1 MPRVQLFLS
10 GIVQGVGLRPQ
21 VLRAARALGL
31 RGFVCNLGGR
41 VEVQAQGEQ
50 PALERLIIR
59 LRQLEPPARV
69 DDIERRS
76 LYERSELD
84 EFRILE
90 SESSLTL
97 PALPADLAPCRHCLA
112 EVTQPGRRA
121 AYPFTACTACGPR
134 YSVVQAL
141 PYDRA
146 TTTLAAF
153 PICEDCQREYDTLDD
168 RRLHA
173 QAIACPAC
181 GPTLELWD
189 GLGGSLARGSEA
201 LAGAARQLKEG
212 RILALKGVGGF
223 QLLCDAGDAAAVRRL
238 RERKRREEKP
248 FAVLFADLAAASEH
262 AHCSAAELALLSGPE
277 APIVLLRQR
286 SGAARPIA
294 ALVAPGNP
302 QLGCL
307 LPASPLHYL
316 LARAAERPLVCT
328 SGNSS
333 GEPLCIEAPEALE
346 RLRDIADVF
355 LVHDRAIARPL
366 DDSVARLGPH
376 GPVLLRRGRGFA
388 PRVVARLSENSPTVL
403 ALGAEL
409 KAAPALLVHGQL
421 VLGQHVGDLGEART
435 FEVYRRNIADL
446 WSFFV
451 AKPDL
456 ICCDLHPDYAS
467 SQVARELSAS
477 WGVPIRRVQHH
488 HAHVAAVMVE
498 RQLEGP
504 VLGLAWDG
512 VGFGPDET
520 IWGGEALS
528 VSRSH
533 MQRVARL
540 PTFPLLGGDA
550 ASREPRRS
558 ALGVLFAVD
567 PELAEKHARAWYQPH
582 EAALLLRV
590 LERRLNCPKTSS
602 VGRLFDAVAALSGDA
617 PRIAFEGQAAMQLE
631 FAARELSP
639 LPAPYELELE
649 WLCPEPGAAGLG
661 ALVRGIL
668 SDVAGGVPR
677 RHIAARFH
685 ASLIS
690 AAVRTAER
698 AALSDVVLTGGC
710 FQNLLLLEGL
720 SSALQARGH
729 RVHTAEQIPPN
740 DGGIAAGQ
748 IAVAVWSR
756 G

>member
-1 MPRVQLFLS
+1 MPRIQLFLS
-10 GIVQGVGLRPQ
+10 GTVQGVGLRPQ

-31 RGFVCNLGGR
+31 SGFVCNLGGR

-50 PALERLIIR
+50 PALERLIIAM
-59 LRQLEPPARV
+59 RQLEPPARV
-69 DDIERRS
+69 DDIERS
-76 LYERSELD
+76 SMPERSEL
-84 EFRILE
+84 EAFRILE
-90 SESSLTL
+90 SAASLTL
-97 PALPADLAPCRHCLA
+97 PALPADLAPCRDCLA
-112 EVTQPGRRA
+112 ELAQAGRRA
-121 AYPFTACTACGPR
+121 AYPFTACAACGPR
-134 YSVVQAL
+134 YSIVQAL

-153 PICEDCQREYDTLDD
+153 PICKDCQREYDTLDD

-181 GPTLELWD
+181 GPTLELSD
-189 GLGGSLARGSEA
+189 GLGRSLARGRDA
-201 LAGAARQLKEG
+201 LAGAVRQLKAG

-223 QLLCDAGDAAAVRRL
+223 QLLCDAGDADAVQRL

-248 FAVLFADLAAASEH
+248 FAVLFADLAAVSEH
-262 AHCSAAELALLSGPE
+262 AHCNAAELALLSGPE

-294 ALVAPGNP
+294 ELVAPGNP

-316 LARAAERPLVCT
+316 LVRAAERPLVCT

-333 GEPLCIEAPEALE
+333 GEPLCIETLEALD
-346 RLRDIADVF
+346 RLRDIADVY
-355 LVHDRAIARPL
+355 LVHDRVIARPL

-376 GPVLLRRGRGFA
+376 GPVLLRRSRGFA
-388 PRVVARLSENSPTVL
+388 PRVVARLPENSPTVL

-421 VLGQHVGDLGEART
+421 VLGPHVGDLGEART
-435 FEVYRRNIADL
+435 LQAYKRNVADL
-446 WSFFV
+446 LSFFA

-467 SQVARELSAS
+467 SQLARELSAS
-477 WGVPIRRVQHH
+477 WGAPLRRIQHH
-488 HAHVAAVMVE
+488 QAHVAAVMVE
-498 RQLEGP
+498 RELDGP

-512 VGFGPDET
+512 VGLGTDET

-528 VSRSH
+528 VSRSC

-540 PTFPLLGGDA
+540 PIFPLLGGDA
-550 ASREPRRS
+550 ASREPRRC
-558 ALGVLFAVD
+558 ALGVLFATE
-567 PELAEKHARAWYQPH
+567 PALAAKYARAWYQPH
-582 EAALLLRV
+582 EAALLLRA
-590 LERRLNCPKTSS
+590 LERQLNCPKTSS
-602 VGRLFDAVAALSGDA
+602 VGRLFDAVAALSGDSS
-617 PRIAFEGQAAMQLE
+617 RVAFEGQAAMRLE
-631 FAARELSP
+631 FAARELSS
-639 LPAPYELELE
+639 LPAPYELELD
-649 WLCPEPGAAGLG
+649 WWGAEPRPFGLD

-668 SDVAGGVPR
+668 SDLTDGVPE
-677 RHIAARFH
+677 RHIAGRFH

-720 SSALQARGH
+720 SGALEARGH
-729 RVHTAEQIPPN
+729 RVHLAGQIPPN
-740 DGGIAAGQ
+740 DGGVAAGQ
-748 IAVAVWSR
+748 IAIAVWSP